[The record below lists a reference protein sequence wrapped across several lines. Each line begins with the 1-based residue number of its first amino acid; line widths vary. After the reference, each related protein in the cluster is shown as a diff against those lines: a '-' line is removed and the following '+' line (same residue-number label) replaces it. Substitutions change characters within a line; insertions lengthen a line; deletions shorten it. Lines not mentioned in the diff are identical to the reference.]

1 MALES
6 SLRNSRIDRPQRD
19 RPLYL
24 IRALVHPLLKARL
37 RSAIQGPTNIQPF
50 RDGQGGAVNQG
61 RVTFD
66 NDRALFCNQ
75 FVCSQDGQIS
85 DLNGDIVP

>member
-1 MALES
+1 
-6 SLRNSRIDRPQRD
+6 
-19 RPLYL
+19 
-24 IRALVHPLLKARL
+24 
-37 RSAIQGPTNIQPF
+37 
-50 RDGQGGAVNQG
+50 
-61 RVTFD
+61 VTFD